1 MSGSS
6 FQNEIP
12 PARVNIKLDI
22 DKGGA
27 QKKMELPFKMLVL
40 GDFSQ
45 KSESGKLVD
54 KEKVNIN
61 KDNFNQVM
69 ESMDLGLNLSVEN
82 KLNPQGGDLKVD
94 LKFKNMKSFDPME
107 VVRQVPQLSKLLAA
121 RNLIKDLKSNLM
133 DNKEFR
139 KKLEA
144 VMHDQ
149 TAMDSLVAELDKI
162 VPLDEDKDGKEEAKG

>member
-1 MSGSS
+1 MAGS

-27 QKKMELPFKMLVL
+27 QKKVELPFKMLVL

-45 KSESGKLVD
+45 KGDSTRLVD
-54 KEKVNIN
+54 KEKINVN

-69 ESMDLGLNLSVEN
+69 ESMDLGLNMSVEN
-82 KLNPQGGDLKVD
+82 KINPGGGDMKVD
-94 LKFKNMKSFDPME
+94 LKFKNIKDFTPLE
-107 VVRQVPQLSKLLAA
+107 IVKQVPQLSKLLAA
-121 RNLIKDLKSNLM
+121 RNLVKDLKSNLM

-144 VMHDQ
+144 IMTDK

-162 VPLDEDKDGKEEAKG
+162 VPMNEGSDEKPAG

>member
-12 PARVNIKLDI
+12 PARVNIKLDL

-27 QKKMELPFKMLVL
+27 QKKAELPFKMLVL

-45 KSESGKLVD
+45 KEGGARLVD
-54 KEKVNIN
+54 KEKINVN

-69 ESMDLGLNLSVEN
+69 ESMNLGLNLTVEN
-82 KLNPQGGDLKVD
+82 KINPGGGDMKVD
-94 LKFKNMKSFDPME
+94 LNFKNMKSFDPLE
-107 VVRQVPQLSKLLAA
+107 VVKQVPQLSKLLAA
-121 RNLIKDLKSNLM
+121 RNLVKDLKSNLM

-144 VMHDQ
+144 VMQDK

-162 VPLDEDKDGKEEAKG
+162 VPMDDGAAKA

>member
-1 MSGSS
+1 MAGS

-27 QKKMELPFKMLVL
+27 QKKVELPFKMLVL

-45 KSESGKLVD
+45 KGDSTRLVD
-54 KEKVNIN
+54 KEKINVN

-69 ESMDLGLNLSVEN
+69 ESMDLGLNMSVEN
-82 KLNPQGGDLKVD
+82 KINPGGGDMKVD
-94 LKFKNMKSFDPME
+94 LKFKNIKDFSPLE
-107 VVRQVPQLSKLLAA
+107 IVKQVPQLSKLLAA
-121 RNLIKDLKSNLM
+121 RNLVKDLKSNLM

-144 VMHDQ
+144 IMTDK

-162 VPLDEDKDGKEEAKG
+162 VPMNEGSEEKPAG

>member
-1 MSGSS
+1 MAGS

-27 QKKMELPFKMLVL
+27 QKKLELPFKMLVL

-45 KSESGKLVD
+45 KGDTTHLVD
-54 KEKVNIN
+54 KEKININ

-69 ESMDLGLNLSVEN
+69 ESMDLGLNMSVEN
-82 KLNPQGGDLKVD
+82 KINPGGGDIKVD
-94 LKFKNMKSFDPME
+94 LKFKNMKSFDPLE
-107 VVRQVPQLSKLLAA
+107 VVKQVPQLSKLLAA

-139 KKLEA
+139 KKLES
-144 VMHDQ
+144 VMHDK

-162 VPLDEDKDGKEEAKG
+162 VPMENGKDAP

>member
-1 MSGSS
+1 MAGS

-27 QKKMELPFKMLVL
+27 QKKVELPFKMLVL

-45 KSESGKLVD
+45 KGDTGRIVD
-54 KEKVNIN
+54 KEKININ

-69 ESMDLGLNLSVEN
+69 ESMDLGLNMSVEN
-82 KLNPQGGDLKVD
+82 KINPGGGDLKVD
-94 LKFKNMKSFDPME
+94 LKFKNMKDFNPLE
-107 VVRQVPQLSKLLAA
+107 IVKQVPQLSKLLAA
-121 RNLIKDLKSNLM
+121 RNLVKDLKSNLM

-139 KKLEA
+139 KKLEGI
-144 VMHDQ
+144 MQDK

-162 VPLDEDKDGKEEAKG
+162 VPMDDGAKAAE

>member
-1 MSGSS
+1 MAGS

-27 QKKMELPFKMLVL
+27 QKKVELPFKMLVL

-45 KSESGKLVD
+45 KGDSTRLVD
-54 KEKVNIN
+54 KEKINVN

-69 ESMDLGLNLSVEN
+69 ESMDLGLNMSVEN
-82 KLNPQGGDLKVD
+82 KINPGGGDMKVD
-94 LKFKNMKSFDPME
+94 LKFKNMKDFNPLE
-107 VVRQVPQLSKLLAA
+107 IVKQVPQLSKLLAA
-121 RNLIKDLKSNLM
+121 RNLVKDLKSNLM

-144 VMHDQ
+144 IMSDK

-162 VPLDEDKDGKEEAKG
+162 VPMGDDAAAADKPAG

>member
-1 MSGSS
+1 MAGS

-27 QKKMELPFKMLVL
+27 QKKVELPFKMLVL

-45 KSESGKLVD
+45 KGDTTRLVD
-54 KEKVNIN
+54 KEKINVN

-69 ESMDLGLNLSVEN
+69 ESMDLGLNMSVEN
-82 KLNPQGGDLKVD
+82 KINPGGGDMKVD
-94 LKFKNMKSFDPME
+94 LKFKNIKSFDPLE
-107 VVRQVPQLSKLLAA
+107 IVKQVPQLSKLLAA
-121 RNLIKDLKSNLM
+121 RNLVKDLKSNLM

-144 VMHDQ
+144 IMSDKG
-149 TAMDSLVAELDKI
+149 AMDSLVAELDKI
-162 VPLDEDKDGKEEAKG
+162 VPMGEGGDKPAE

>member
-1 MSGSS
+1 MAGS

-27 QKKMELPFKMLVL
+27 QKKVELPFKMLVL

-45 KSESGKLVD
+45 KGDTTRLVD
-54 KEKVNIN
+54 KEKINVN

-69 ESMDLGLNLSVEN
+69 ESMDLGLNTSVEN
-82 KLNPQGGDLKVD
+82 KINPGGGDIKVD
-94 LKFKNMKSFDPME
+94 LKFKNIKDFSPLE
-107 VVRQVPQLSKLLAA
+107 IVKQVPQLSKLLAA
-121 RNLIKDLKSNLM
+121 RNLVKDLKSNLM

-144 VMHDQ
+144 IMTDK

-162 VPLDEDKDGKEEAKG
+162 VPMSEGSEEKPAG

>member
-1 MSGSS
+1 MAGS

-27 QKKMELPFKMLVL
+27 QKKVELPFKMLVL

-45 KSESGKLVD
+45 KGDTTRLVD
-54 KEKVNIN
+54 KEKINVN

-69 ESMDLGLNLSVEN
+69 ESMDLGLNMSVEN
-82 KLNPQGGDLKVD
+82 KINPGGGDIKVD
-94 LKFKNMKSFDPME
+94 LKFKNIKDFSPLE
-107 VVRQVPQLSKLLAA
+107 IVKQVPQLSKLLAA
-121 RNLIKDLKSNLM
+121 RNLVKDLKSNLM

-144 VMHDQ
+144 IMTDK

-162 VPLDEDKDGKEEAKG
+162 VPMNEGSEEKPAG

>member
-1 MSGSS
+1 MAGS

-27 QKKMELPFKMLVL
+27 QKKVELPLKMLVL

-45 KSESGKLVD
+45 KGEDKTKLVD
-54 KEKVNIN
+54 KEKININ
-61 KDNFNQVM
+61 KENFNQVM
-69 ESMDLGLNLSVEN
+69 ESMDLGLNISVEN
-82 KLNPQGGDLKVD
+82 KINADGGDMKID
-94 LKFKNMKSFDPME
+94 LKFKNVKSFDPIE
-107 VVRQVPQLSKLLAA
+107 IVKQVPQLSKLLAA
-121 RNLIKDLKSNLM
+121 RNLVKDLKSNLL

-162 VPLDEDKDGKEEAKG
+162 VPMGDKPAEGEAKA

>member
-1 MSGSS
+1 MAGS

-27 QKKMELPFKMLVL
+27 QKKVELPFKMLVL

-45 KSESGKLVD
+45 KGDSTRLVD
-54 KEKVNIN
+54 KEKINVN

-69 ESMDLGLNLSVEN
+69 ESMDLGLNMSVEN
-82 KLNPQGGDLKVD
+82 KINPGGGDIKVD
-94 LKFKNMKSFDPME
+94 LKFKNMKDFSPLE
-107 VVRQVPQLSKLLAA
+107 IVKQVPQLSKLLAA
-121 RNLIKDLKSNLM
+121 RNLVKDLKSNLM

-144 VMHDQ
+144 IMTDK

-162 VPLDEDKDGKEEAKG
+162 VPMGDDASEKPAA

>member
-1 MSGSS
+1 MAGS

-27 QKKMELPFKMLVL
+27 QKKVELPFKMLVL

-45 KSESGKLVD
+45 KGDTGRIVD
-54 KEKVNIN
+54 KEKININ

-69 ESMDLGLNLSVEN
+69 ESMDLGLNMSVEN
-82 KLNPQGGDLKVD
+82 KINPGGGDLKVD
-94 LKFKNMKSFDPME
+94 LKFKNIKDFSPLE
-107 VVRQVPQLSKLLAA
+107 IVKQVPQLSKLLAA
-121 RNLIKDLKSNLM
+121 RNLVKDLKSNLM

-139 KKLEA
+139 KKLEGI
-144 VMHDQ
+144 MQDK

-162 VPLDEDKDGKEEAKG
+162 VPMEDGGAKAAE